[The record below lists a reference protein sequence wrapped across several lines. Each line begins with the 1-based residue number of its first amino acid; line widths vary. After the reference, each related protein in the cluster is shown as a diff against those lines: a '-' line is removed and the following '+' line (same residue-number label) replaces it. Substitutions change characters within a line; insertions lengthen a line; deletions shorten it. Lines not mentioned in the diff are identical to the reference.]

1 VNISRNFLSG
11 IGAVAALVAGLS
23 TSPASAVSIAL
34 GNQDFQSGALLQSG
48 IAEFL
53 APQTGEPTPFGLF
66 FGGDTLQQATPGPF
80 IASWTFNFAPGAIS
94 AATIAFGIWDHDTAA
109 PGTQLTTFTVDGVDV
124 TAALNAL
131 MEAAGVGTGSE
142 YDVFSLALTGQ
153 ALAQLADGVATF
165 AMRLDGPA
173 ICGAVGGTTVCSP
186 DVGNGA
192 GLDFSTLTYTVGST
206 PVPEPATLALVAI
219 GVLAAGLRRRRA

>member
-1 VNISRNFLSG
+1 MSRSG
-11 IGAVAALVAGLS
+11 AVVALVAALS
-23 TSPASAVSIAL
+23 TTPASAASITH
-34 GNQDFQSGALLQSG
+34 GNQDFQSGALLAGG

-80 IASWTFNFAPGAIS
+80 IVSWTFSFAPGAIS

-109 PGTQLTTFTVDGVDV
+109 AGTQLTSFTVDGVDV

-131 MEAAGVGTGSE
+131 MEAAGIGTGSQ
-142 YDVFSLALTGQ
+142 YDVFSLGLTGQ

-173 ICGAVGGTTVCSP
+173 ICGAVGGTTLCTP
-186 DVGNGA
+186 NVGNGA
-192 GLDFSTLTYTVGST
+192 ALDFSTLTYTT
-206 PVPEPATLALVAI
+206 RPTTVPEPATLALI
-219 GVLAAGLRRRRA
+219 GIGLLAAGLGRRRRA